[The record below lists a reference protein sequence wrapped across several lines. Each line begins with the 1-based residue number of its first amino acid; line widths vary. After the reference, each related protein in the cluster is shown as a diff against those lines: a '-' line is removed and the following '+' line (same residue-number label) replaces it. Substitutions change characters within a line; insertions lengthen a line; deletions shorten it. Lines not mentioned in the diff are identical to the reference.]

1 MRSCPQ
7 LLHHIQY
14 RMHRS
19 CLVRALCGLV
29 FILACCAIYI
39 VGGGV
44 CKMIANLAKGK
55 DIV

>member
-19 CLVRALCGLV
+19 CLGKSIVRPRVYSRLLRN
-29 FILACCAIYI
+29 I